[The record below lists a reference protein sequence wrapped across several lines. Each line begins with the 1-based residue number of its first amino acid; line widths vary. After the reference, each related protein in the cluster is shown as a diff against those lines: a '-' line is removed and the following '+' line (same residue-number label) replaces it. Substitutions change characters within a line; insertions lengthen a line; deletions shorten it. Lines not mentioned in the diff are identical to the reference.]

1 MTSFFLQISYI
12 SAVNSF
18 QYAQWPTIHGGP
30 YLSSSASDWPSY
42 QPVQYYQQPRRIN
55 YVDMGPYT
63 ESPTDSFVLNTDR
76 LLGPAFQ
83 EETTDAQRVNTD
95 QLMGTSFEDQISNG
109 QKVNTHYPTG
119 GHFYNEQFDKI
130 KLIEAPENLNGQ
142 TLKTDK
148 LIGVSLEEEIAT
160 GQRVNTDKF
169 NGPSLVQV
177 TTGNGKRVYR
187 HDKPVPEEYV
197 ETNKALGPVGG
208 VIKNDEGRLLSDSAF
223 SAISETLGAINTV
236 GHYLVDMVDDR
247 EEKDDDDDEDEDDDG
262 EKDNKLPNALYT
274 ISKNVLGKNVT
285 EKIAPFVNKLT
296 DRADPGARGCTT
308 PEGKPGTCED
318 LSNCPQLLLNLGNL
332 RQSLCFKSLFVPGV
346 CCPELGAGFNQ
357 LPVPGSTVLT
367 TSRPTLAVAITTR
380 KPPVVYR
387 PPPPTRQPYTTARPT
402 TIRPFITQ
410 APTIFNTTSQFNN
423 FTNFVNPDGKKKYV
437 LNIYFKNLHL

>member
-1 MTSFFLQISYI
+1 
-12 SAVNSF
+12 
-18 QYAQWPTIHGGP
+18 
-30 YLSSSASDWPSY
+30 
-42 QPVQYYQQPRRIN
+42 
-55 YVDMGPYT
+55 MGPYT
-63 ESPTDSFVLNTDR
+63 ESPTDAFVLNTDR

-83 EETTDAQRVNTD
+83 EESTDAQRVDTD
-95 QLMGTSFEDQISNG
+95 KLMGTSFEDQISNA
-109 QKVNTHYPTG
+109 QKVNTNIPIG
-119 GHFYNEQFDKI
+119 GSFYDEQLNNI
-130 KLIEAPENLNGQ
+130 KLIETPENFNGHQLN
-142 TLKTDK
+142 TDK
-148 LIGVSLEEEIAT
+148 LIGTSLEEDIAI
-160 GQRVNTDKF
+160 GQRVNTDKLT
-169 NGPSLVQV
+169 GASSVSV

-187 HDKPVPEEYV
+187 HDTPEEYV

-208 VIKNDEGRLLSDSAF
+208 VIKNDEGRLLSHSAF

-367 TSRPTLAVAITTR
+367 TSRPTLAVAVTTR

-387 PPPPTRQPYTTARPT
+387 PPPPTRQPYTTTRPT
-402 TIRPFITQ
+402 TIRPFITE

-423 FTNFVNPDGKKKYV
+423 FTNFVNPDGK
-437 LNIYFKNLHL
+437 NIFF